1 MYSALATPPPT
12 PPIPSWLTLE
22 SCESDDRQARIP
34 PPALSHTLHQAD
46 GSVLSLAADNR
57 RIYSGSQADI
67 HVWCRDSFQ
76 LVGLLQGHTGSV
88 LALELYKDKSWLIS
102 SSGDSTVR
110 IWNTE
115 TMELLYILTPFAG
128 YGSGDIFSI
137 AFSATS
143 QTLFLGCQNTSLQ
156 WFDFSEGSRDWNANT
171 EPGSTHLGEHL
182 SLKQSLSRKPH
193 KFFDSQPQPAGRP
206 IPSPH
211 PSSNSFPVTPS
222 STVRSLPG
230 ATTPPLAQHHQ
241 LQMSSSD
248 SNPGDVSEEH
258 KPSEPRVLSI
268 PQDNWVPS
276 AHYGYIYCMAIV
288 PEHESDGQTT
298 QKQHVTQLVTGSGDE
313 DVKLWSYSA
322 DPSDTANNIT
332 LLHTF
337 YAQVG
342 GVLSI
347 ISRNGNIYAGCQS
360 GHVKIWDIE
369 TKTLVRTIIAQ
380 ENVDIL
386 SLSMTDGELYTCSA
400 GGCIQRFSPTFDK
413 TGCWRGH
420 SGPVLTSIIVPS
432 RHDGKKAAD
441 DRRDLITG
449 ASDNNIKVWAIRRS
463 SAQQPGCL
471 LPETTL
477 SHNSVPSQETNPAGE
492 TDEAE
497 ASDTLVNALSQFI
510 SFSSV
515 SGSLSHHEDCR
526 QAAIWLK
533 KCLIQF
539 GAESQLLYGIE
550 GKNPVVFGLFR
561 GSESKQ
567 ARRRVL
573 FYGHYDVIAAGPPSS
588 WQHDPFTLTGLN
600 GYLYGRGVTDNKGP
614 VLAVACAASEM
625 LARRSLDIDLVL
637 LIEGEEE
644 AGSGGFEEAVRKYKD
659 QIGHID
665 AILVSNSY
673 WIDDARPCIT
683 YGLRGVIHATIEVQG
698 EGPDVHSGVDGG
710 AHIEPMMDMTKV
722 LSKLSEGTR
731 IAVPGFYDNV
741 RKPVSEE
748 DESFRLLSEVTGR
761 TPASFS
767 SRWREPTLSVHSIQ
781 DSGLSGNPTI
791 IPSRVR
797 AKISVRIVPDQDLK
811 AITEA
816 IESSIQATF
825 DELQSPNS
833 LHITIDRTADWWIG
847 SFDHPWFKS
856 LESAIYDEWGVQP
869 LRIREGGSI
878 PSVPFLEKEFGCPA
892 LHLPMGQSSDQ
903 AHLRNER
910 ISLNNLRKGKS
921 VVERFFHRMST
932 TTE

>member
-1 MYSALATPPPT
+1 M
-12 PPIPSWLTLE
+12 
-22 SCESDDRQARIP
+22 D
-34 PPALSHTLHQAD
+34 H
-46 GSVLSLAADNR
+46 R
-57 RIYSGSQADI
+57 RIYSGGQADI
-67 HVWCRDSFQ
+67 HVWCRVSFQ
-76 LVGLLQGHTGSV
+76 LAGLLQGHTGSV
-88 LALELYKDKSWLIS
+88 LALELCKEKSWLIS

-110 IWNTE
+110 IWNTDTLE
-115 TMELLYILTPFAG
+115 SLYVLSPFAD
-128 YGSGDIFSI
+128 YNSGDIFSI
-137 AFSATS
+137 AFSAATH
-143 QTLFLGCQNTSLQ
+143 TLFLGCQNTSLQ
-156 WFDFSEGSRDWNANT
+156 WFDLSEGSRDWNYNT
-171 EPGSTHLGEHL
+171 KRGSTHLGDSPQNL
-182 SLKQSLSRKPH
+182 PSRKPH

-206 IPSPH
+206 TPSPH
-211 PSSNSFPVTPS
+211 PGSCVLPVTPS
-222 STVRSLPG
+222 STLRSLPG
-230 ATTPPLAQHHQ
+230 ATTPPLANNHH
-241 LQMSSSD
+241 LQMSTSNSTSESGDHHED
-248 SNPGDVSEEH
+248 S
-258 KPSEPRVLSI
+258 KPAETHVLSI

-288 PEHESDGQTT
+288 PEHEIDGQVAE
-298 QKQHVTQLVTGSGDE
+298 KQRKTVQLVTGSGDE
-313 DVKLWSYSA
+313 DVKLWSYNP
-322 DPSDTANNIT
+322 DPADTANNIT

-347 ISRNGNIYAGCQS
+347 ISRNGNIYAGCQG
-360 GHVKIWDIE
+360 GHVKVWDIE
-369 TKTLVRTIIAQ
+369 TKTLVRTIIVQ
-380 ENVDIL
+380 ESVDIL

-400 GGCIQRFSPTFDK
+400 GGCIQRFSPTFDN

-420 SGPVLTSIIVPS
+420 SGTVLTSIIVPS
-432 RHDGKKAAD
+432 KHDGKKTAD
-441 DRRDLITG
+441 DRLDLITG
-449 ASDNNIKVWAIRRS
+449 GDDNNIKVWGIRRPSNNKQNDS
-463 SAQQPGCL
+463 SAAQVA
-471 LPETTL
+471 L
-477 SHNSVPSQETNPAGE
+477 SHKSVPSQEANLVGE
-492 TDEAE
+492 TEVDEAN
-497 ASDTLVNALSQFI
+497 DTLVNALSQFV
-510 SFSSV
+510 SFPSV
-515 SGSLSHHEDCR
+515 SGSLTHHEDCR

-539 GAESQLLYGIE
+539 GAESQLLYGVE
-550 GKNPVVFGLFR
+550 DKNPVVFGLFR

-567 ARRRVL
+567 VRRRVL

-637 LIEGEEE
+637 LVEGEEE

-683 YGLRGVIHATIEVQG
+683 YGLRGVIHATIEVHG

-731 IAVPGFYDNV
+731 IAVPSFYDNV
-741 RKPVSEE
+741 RKPLNEE
-748 DESFRLLSEVTGR
+748 DESFKLLSEVTGR

-811 AITEA
+811 TI
-816 IESSIQATF
+816 II
-825 DELQSPNS
+825 
-833 LHITIDRTADWWIG
+833 IDRTADWWIG
-847 SFDHPWFKS
+847 SFNHPWFKA

-892 LHLPMGQSSDQ
+892 VHLPMGQSSDQ

-921 VVERFFHRMST
+921 VFERFFHRMST